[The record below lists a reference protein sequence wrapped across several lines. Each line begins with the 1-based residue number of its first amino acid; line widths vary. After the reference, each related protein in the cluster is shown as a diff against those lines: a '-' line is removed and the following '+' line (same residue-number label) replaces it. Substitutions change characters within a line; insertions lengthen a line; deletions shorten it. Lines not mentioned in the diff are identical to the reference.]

1 MFGIEREECTMKINN
16 FGTQGINPY
25 KNSVNKINA
34 ANKTEAAKGTDKVE
48 ISAAAKEL
56 QQVSQISP
64 ERAEKIEALKK
75 QVQAGTYEVKAQDVA
90 KSILNFYSKN

>member
-1 MFGIEREECTMKINN
+1 MYGKESEEYTMKINN

-25 KNSVNKINA
+25 KKVNKVEQS
-34 ANKTEAAKGTDKVE
+34 NKAEGTKGADKVE

-56 QQVSQISP
+56 QQVSQVSAA
-64 ERAEKIEALKK
+64 RTEKIDALKK
-75 QVQAGTYEVKAQDVA
+75 QVQSGAYEVNPQDVA